1 MYVLCSSS
9 VFAAVQLAE
18 PSYQVNVPITVT
30 FSNFPGN
37 KQDWITLI
45 PKGTPDNQY
54 GEWFYTGGARSG
66 RHAFSG
72 KPAGQYEI
80 RAYFNWP
87 AGGFTVRDNRGFVL
101 VKGRTAP

>member
-54 GEWFYTGGARSG
+54 GEWFYTGG
-66 RHAFSG
+66 
-72 KPAGQYEI
+72 
-80 RAYFNWP
+80 RASADTHSPENLP
-87 AGGFTVRDNRGFVL
+87 DSTKSERISTGLPGFHGSR
-101 VKGRTAP
+101 